1 MAIDKREVLRNLE
14 GDYLIDYALF
24 TGAVRVYVT
33 QSLEEHFSKDK
44 NDLHRRMF
52 LLAVFREEYSA
63 YEDLG
68 ALLEAL
74 LTNRRDP
81 AVPLLERLISYG
93 VGQVEL
99 VKVMERFSV
108 TDSDVL
114 CDLLGLMELVPPDW
128 NEEFPGLDLAKAL
141 RTAANFFFVDCTK
154 SQKRDG
160 LRAFNKMKHGLLLV
174 PKAQIY
180 SNIGVDAPAAL
191 FKTADGKPEAADN
204 PISLYAVPMT
214 DEHLEA
220 RLRAIHFV
228 QANLRMIAALWVIAR
243 HPDATRRRGL
253 AKGIDLLKDRY
264 LTDVMHFITQV
275 SSDYGRAVSKSAG

>member
-1 MAIDKREVLRNLE
+1 MAVDKREVLRSLE
-14 GDYLIDYALF
+14 GDYLLDYAAF

-33 QSLEEHFSKDK
+33 QGLEAHFAKDK

-68 ALLEAL
+68 AMLDAL

-81 AVPLLERLISYG
+81 EVPLLERLISYG

-99 VKVMERFSV
+99 AKVMERFSV
-108 TDSDVL
+108 KSSHELYDH
-114 CDLLGLMELVPPDW
+114 LGLMELIPADW
-128 NEEFPGLDLAKAL
+128 KDEFPDLDLGKAL
-141 RTAANFFFVDCTK
+141 RTSADFFFVDCLK

-174 PKAQIY
+174 PKARIYLTGQI
-180 SNIGVDAPAAL
+180 DAPAAV
-191 FKTADGKPEAADN
+191 FKTEDSKPEAANN
-204 PISLYAVPMT
+204 PFSLYAVPMT
-214 DEHLEA
+214 DEHLDA

-228 QANLRMIAALWVIAR
+228 QANLRMIAALRVVAR
-243 HPDATRRRGL
+243 HPAVSQRRGL
-253 AKGIDLLKDRY
+253 EKPLDLLRTPY
-264 LTDVMHFITQV
+264 LTDVMNFIDQV
-275 SSDYGRAVSKSAG
+275 SRLGPHDKA